1 MKILLH
7 FGLGYAYRAVWEPAT
22 PARPV
27 HADRRSDGDAQQGG
41 SRHAAGPGPS
51 VCHEAQAGEVE
62 VFECLRAHILAIHTL
77 SRPGNNESEQHF
89 DAPRPGHAQP
99 PRPRQDQLR
108 DRISRS
114 AERSSRATPILT
126 STPSKLSRSIHTR
139 ITQSGHP

>member
-1 MKILLH
+1 MLVVDFNGYKL
-7 FGLGYAYRAVWEPAT
+7 GLGASRAAELGLGNYATLAADIAT
-22 PARPV
+22 
-27 HADRRSDGDAQQGG
+27 
-41 SRHAAGPGPS
+41 
-51 VCHEAQAGEVE
+51 
-62 VFECLRAHILAIHTL
+62 
-77 SRPGNNESEQHF
+77 F

-114 AERSSRATPILT
+114 AERSSRATPFLT